1 MSLASSAE
9 HRSHDRAPCRIPGGA
24 EGPRGPVRGACTNL
38 SPGGLFLE
46 GVQLPV
52 GAMITVFLDHP
63 TLGQFRALAEVRHH
77 GATPRGMGVQFT
89 RLEPGQVGLLQRLLA
104 ALPGQGR

>member
-1 MSLASSAE
+1 VSLASPSE
-9 HRSHDRAPCRIPGGA
+9 HRQHERAPCRIPGGA

-52 GAMITVFLDHP
+52 GAMISVFLDHP
-63 TLGQFRALAEVRHH
+63 TLGHFKALAEVRHH
-77 GATPRGMGVQFT
+77 CPSPRGMGVQFT
-89 RLEPGQVGLLQRLLA
+89 RLEPGQVALLQRLLA
-104 ALPGQGR
+104 TLPR